1 MPLGRQI
8 LCDMWGC
15 EGLEDADLAES
26 ALQEATRAGKATLI
40 RSFVHRFSPHGVTA
54 LALIAESHVALHTWP
69 EYGYASVD
77 IFTCGEADP
86 EAVLEYLIETYRPR
100 QVQRLT
106 LERGPL
112 RVETESE
119 DQRLAW
125 LTDGSRTATGNA
137 QPGRP
142 DRQTW

>member
-26 ALQEATRAGKATLI
+26 ALQEATRAGNATLI
-40 RSFVHRFSPHGVTA
+40 RSFVHRFSPHGITA

-77 IFTCGEADP
+77 IFTCGDADP
-86 EAVLEYLIETYRPR
+86 EAILDSLIEAYQPR

-106 LERGPL
+106 LERGHL
-112 RVETESE
+112 KAGTES
-119 DQRLAW
+119 DGQRLAW

-142 DRQTW
+142 ERRTW